1 MTEAELL
8 TDLSTNYNYLCVDP
22 SPRYEPE
29 DGKEITQAGVEVVE
43 TGLSEKLKK
52 PIATIKTVSY
62 YVYKKGQVGLEQAFY
77 GSDEPVNEMLKD
89 VTLSGSS
96 YLAIAN
102 LYNSQVLQ
110 DRLLAAVITQ
120 CQVVLEEDPGTT
132 NHANRM
138 KLVAET
144 NTNVLL
150 VVMQFMALVALDATV
165 QSQGTSVTD
174 ATLQTI
180 VTNSWNDI
188 ADLLVA

>member
-1 MTEAELL
+1 MTETELL
-8 TDLSTNYNYLCVDP
+8 TDLSTSYNYLCVDP

-29 DGKEITQAGVEVVE
+29 DGKEITRAGVEVVE

-62 YVYKKGQVGLEQAFY
+62 LVYKKGQVGLEQAFY
-77 GSDEPVNEMLKD
+77 DEDEPVNEMLKD

-120 CQVVLEEDPGTT
+120 SQVVLEENPGTT

-150 VVMQFMALVALDATV
+150 TVMQFMALVALDATV

-174 ATLQTI
+174 GTLQTI
-180 VTNSWNDI
+180 VTNSWNDV
-188 ADLLVA
+188 ANLLVA